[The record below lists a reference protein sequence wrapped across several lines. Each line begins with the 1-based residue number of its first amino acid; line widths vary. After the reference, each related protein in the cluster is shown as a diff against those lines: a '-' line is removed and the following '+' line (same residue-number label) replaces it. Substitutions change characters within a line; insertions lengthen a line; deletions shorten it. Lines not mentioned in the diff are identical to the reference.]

1 MTCFSRDFRS
11 GVSGG
16 KDKKRV
22 NPAKGSSEPFVL
34 SSRPL
39 CLWASNS
46 GDPAIHTVA
55 ILAAHGVI
63 PFDLSIPCEVFGC
76 VRLPDVTREYRVQ
89 VCGEAAEVRARAF
102 NIRAPWTLD
111 DLARADT
118 VIVPGID
125 DPTAPVPDLTL
136 AAIRAASAN
145 GARVAS
151 ICSGAFVLAAA
162 GLLDGRRATTHWL
175 AADLLAQRHPAVTVD
190 PEVLFVDEGRILTSA
205 GSSAGLDMC
214 LHLLRRDH
222 GHAVAAHAA
231 RLAVAPLDR
240 EGGQAQFIRHEPP
253 GSTASL
259 APLLDWMSANA
270 HRPLTVGE
278 LARQAATSPRTLARR
293 FREQTGT
300 TPLRWLIT
308 VRVRRAQELLETTP
322 LPIDQIATASG
333 FDGAAALRDRFHR
346 TVGVSPK
353 AYRRSFGI
361 PEKIGM

>member
-1 MTCFSRDFRS
+1 MFRS
-11 GVSGG
+11 SAPALRPLGPDCGVS
-16 KDKKRV
+16 
-22 NPAKGSSEPFVL
+22 P
-34 SSRPL
+34 
-39 CLWASNS
+39 
-46 GDPAIHTVA
+46 IHTVA
-55 ILAAHGVI
+55 ILAAHGVV

-76 VRLPDVTREYRVQ
+76 VRFADVTREYRVQ
-89 VCGEAAEVRARAF
+89 VCGEAAEVRTREF

-125 DPTAPVPDLTL
+125 DPAAPAPDATL
-136 AAIRAASAN
+136 AAIRAAWAN

-175 AADLLAQRHPAVTVD
+175 AADLLAKLYPAVTVD
-190 PEVLFVDEGRILTSA
+190 PGVLFVDEGRVLTSA

-222 GHAVAAHAA
+222 GHAVAAQAA

-240 EGGQAQFIRHEPP
+240 EGGQAQFIRYEPP
-253 GSTASL
+253 GSSASL

-270 HRPLTVGE
+270 HRPLTVDD

-300 TPLRWLIT
+300 TPLQWLIAA
-308 VRVRRAQELLETTP
+308 RVRRAQELLETTS
-322 LPIDQIATASG
+322 LSIDRIAGAAG
-333 FDGAAALRDRFHR
+333 FEGAAALRDRFRH
-346 TVGVSPK
+346 TLGVSPK
-353 AYRRSFGI
+353 AYRRSL
-361 PEKIGM
+361 GMSKLTDIQAAE